1 MKITNSD
8 FLTYEQEVMER
19 VKKMHEA
26 LIRGE
31 IPEEPEETEAEQ
43 NDFWRNADDRRGR
56 L

>member
-1 MKITNSD
+1 MIMTD
-8 FLTYEQEVMER
+8 YLTYEQEVMER

-43 NDFWRNADDRRGR
+43 NDFRRDIDDRGR
-56 L
+56 RL

>member
-1 MKITNSD
+1 MIMTDYLS
-8 FLTYEQEVMER
+8 YEQEVMER

-43 NDFWRNADDRRGR
+43 NDFRRNADDRRGR